1 MKARLLYAAMSTAV
15 VAALAGGGIA
25 ASGTSASS
33 APADDYAGAQRAGI
47 ADDRTGLADR
57 TRALDLAPAQ
67 LQVDFAGTVALS
79 NCSGSLVRFA
89 ASQPTDPAM
98 ALTNGHCYEG
108 GFMEPGEVHVDEPSN
123 RSMTLLDAGGGD
135 AGTLQASSIAYG
147 TMTDTDV
154 LLYELN
160 QTYAEVEQ
168 TTGVPALTLA
178 AEEPAVGAD
187 ISVVSGYWQEI
198 YTCAVD
204 GYVYLLHEAEWTWKG
219 STRYTQPGCE
229 VIGGTSG
236 SPVIRHDTGEVSAIN
251 NTTNENGERCT
262 LNNPCEETEAG
273 EIIFEQG
280 RSYAQQT
287 TVFYT
292 CLTAEREIDLTLEGC
307 LLPDPA

>member
-1 MKARLLYAAMSTAV
+1 MRTKLLYAVASTAV
-15 VAALAGGGIA
+15 VTALAGAGIA
-25 ASGTSASS
+25 ATGASASVPARDHADGQRPAVADERS
-33 APADDYAGAQRAGI
+33 AVADRDRPA
-47 ADDRTGLADR
+47 GLAPD
-57 TRALDLAPAQ
+57 Q

-79 NCSGSLVRFA
+79 NCSGSLIRFTT
-89 ASQPTDPAM
+89 SEPTDPAM

-123 RSMTLLDAGGGD
+123 RSMTLLNASGSS

-154 LLYELN
+154 LLYELD
-160 QTYAEVEQ
+160 QTYAEIEQ
-168 TTGVPALTLA
+168 ATGVPALTLA
-178 AEEPAVGAD
+178 TEEPPVAAD
-187 ISVVSGYWQEI
+187 ISVVSGFWQEI

-204 GYVYLLHEAEWTWKG
+204 GYVYLLHEADWTWKG

-236 SPVIRHDTGEVSAIN
+236 SPVIRHDTGEVAAIN
-251 NTTNENGERCT
+251 NTTNENGEQCT
-262 LNNPCEETEAG
+262 LNNPCEETETG
-273 EIIFEQG
+273 EIIYEQG

-287 TVFYT
+287 VVFYT